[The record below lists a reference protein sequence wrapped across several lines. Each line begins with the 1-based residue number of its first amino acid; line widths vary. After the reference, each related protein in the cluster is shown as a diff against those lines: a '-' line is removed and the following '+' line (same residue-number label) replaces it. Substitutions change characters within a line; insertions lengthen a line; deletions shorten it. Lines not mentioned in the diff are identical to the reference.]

1 MSRSAAQ
8 RPMSAA
14 WGSPARS
21 PGDRRASLGSAAGV
35 SAPPLSLLDR
45 KLLLVTGK
53 GGVGKSTVAS
63 ALAWLGAAAGKR
75 VLACE
80 FDAKGDLLASLQGA
94 GSGRSPQA
102 LTFEPRQVQKD
113 LWAMAMDPEE
123 SLKEYLRLNLRIPF
137 VTRIGALSTAFDF
150 LANAAPG
157 VREIV
162 TIGKVAYEVRERHYD
177 LVVVDAAA
185 TGHIIGQLRAPQ
197 AINELVGVGMIRG
210 QTAWMLD
217 ILNDPAR
224 TGLVIT
230 TTAEEMPVNE
240 SIELIEMVRAQTG
253 VDIAAIIA
261 NRVLPELFTV
271 AGEKVFEKLRMPLG
285 MARVAESV
293 GDPAVASAL
302 LEGATLAT
310 DLRRTRAEHLHRLMD
325 FVGGMTTAIVP
336 QLFDVEPGIDTT
348 RAVAQHL
355 ADELNL

>member
-1 MSRSAAQ
+1 M
-8 RPMSAA
+8 
-14 WGSPARS
+14 
-21 PGDRRASLGSAAGV
+21 
-35 SAPPLSLLDR
+35 SAPPASLLDR
-45 KLLLVTGK
+45 NLLLVTGK
-53 GGVGKSTVAS
+53 GGVGKSTIAS
-63 ALAWLGAAAGKR
+63 ALAWLGAASGKR

-94 GSGRSPQA
+94 GSRSAQA
-102 LTFEPRQVQKD
+102 LSFAPRQVQNN

-123 SLKEYLRLNLRIPF
+123 SLKEYLRLNLRIPL

-177 LVVVDAAA
+177 LIVVDATA

-224 TGLVIT
+224 TGLVIA

-240 SIELIEMVRAQTG
+240 SIELIEKVRAQTG
-253 VDIAAIIA
+253 VDIAAVVA

-271 AGEKVFEKLRMPLG
+271 AGEKAFEKLRTPLG
-285 MARVAESV
+285 MARITEAVGEAAVAE
-293 GDPAVASAL
+293 AL

-310 DLRRTRAEHLHRLMD
+310 DLRRTRAEHLHRLMG

-336 QLFDVEPGIDTT
+336 QLFDVEPGLDTT

>member
-1 MSRSAAQ
+1 M
-8 RPMSAA
+8 P
-14 WGSPARS
+14 
-21 PGDRRASLGSAAGV
+21 
-35 SAPPLSLLDR
+35 APPVSLLDR
-45 KLLLVTGK
+45 RLLLVTGK

-94 GSGRSPQA
+94 GSGRSAQA
-102 LTFEPRQVQKD
+102 LSFTPRQLQQG

-123 SLKEYLRLNLRIPF
+123 SLKEYLRLNLRIPL

-177 LVVVDAAA
+177 LVVVDATA

-217 ILNDPAR
+217 ILNDPAQ

-240 SIELIEMVRAQTG
+240 SIELIEKVRAQTG
-253 VDIAAIIA
+253 VDIAAIVA

-271 AGEKVFEKLRMPLG
+271 AGEKVFEKFRTPVG
-285 MARVAESV
+285 MARLAEVV
-293 GDPAVASAL
+293 GDPEVASVL
-302 LEGATLAT
+302 LVGATLAT
-310 DLRRTRAEHLHRLMD
+310 DLRRTRAEHLQRLMD
-325 FVGGMTTAIVP
+325 VVGDLATAIVP